1 MKSYTKK
8 KGGTLSMR
16 HRVKTNKLNRYASHR
31 KALLNNLARSVFE
44 SESIITTTAKAK
56 AVRPLVEKII
66 TKAKEAN
73 ATDSPDRRVA
83 LNRDINKHFNDR
95 KLVYKIV
102 HEIAPRYENRN
113 GGYTRILKI
122 GYRKG
127 DASELS
133 ILQLLP
139 KEE

>member
-1 MKSYTKK
+1 
-8 KGGTLSMR
+8 MR

-56 AVRPLVEKII
+56 AVRPLVERII

-73 ATDSPDRRVA
+73 STTSPERKVA
-83 LNRDINKHFNDR
+83 LNRDINRHFNDR

-139 KEE
+139 EEKEA